1 MYILFLLVYF
11 YIIQTQMR
19 KSVAAADTE
28 KGQLAFVSVLYTVL
42 FI

>member
-1 MYILFLLVYF
+1 
-11 YIIQTQMR
+11 MR

-28 KGQLAFVSVLYTVL
+28 KGHLAFISVLYTVL